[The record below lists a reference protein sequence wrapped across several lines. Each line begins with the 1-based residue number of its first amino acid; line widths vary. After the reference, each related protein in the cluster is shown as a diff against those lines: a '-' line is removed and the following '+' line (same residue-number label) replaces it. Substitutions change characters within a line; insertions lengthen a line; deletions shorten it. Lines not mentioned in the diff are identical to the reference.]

1 MVLKRWWFVDSLR
14 SLDSAVP
21 GQRGAELSKER
32 QQLVLEEWAA
42 ARERLERLVSARVTA
57 VGDVLG
63 AAELPRA
70 SSAESGGGDPLAAS
84 DCAWA
89 LDAFQAAGKLLDEA
103 ADLPDLAAASVLA
116 DRAIERFAAVQARA
130 AGQPA
135 PKAARR
141 CFYNPLHTAA
151 EDAHSPVR
159 KQHRQRARRRT
170 GPREAAADRRPACP
184 SCRRA
189 ILAGQTP
196 DVLPALVP
204 VKLSRLRTAQVLV
217 PYYSVPQQW
226 SLWSLCAC
234 GAYGDEWPS
243 LVLRGEHRKRA
254 RAARK
259 A

>member
-1 MVLKRWWFVDSLR
+1 MLKRWWFMAALR
-14 SLDSAVP
+14 PAVP
-21 GQRGAELSKER
+21 AQRSREMSKEA
-32 QQLVLEEWAA
+32 QQRILDEWAT
-42 ARERLERLVSARVTA
+42 ARERLDRLVSARVTT
-57 VGDVLG
+57 VGDVLRT
-63 AAELPRA
+63 AELPLGEPLVA
-70 SSAESGGGDPLAAS
+70 PSGADPLAQG
-84 DCAWA
+84 DCTWA
-89 LDAFQAAGKLLDEA
+89 FDAFQAAGKLLDEA
-103 ADLPDLAAASVLA
+103 ADLPDLAAAAVLA
-116 DRAIERFAAVQARA
+116 DRALERFAAVHARA
-130 AGQPA
+130 AGQPVPRPA
-135 PKAARR
+135 QR

-159 KQHRQRARRRT
+159 KQHRRQARRRT

-184 SCRRA
+184 SCRKA

-204 VKLSRLRTAQVLV
+204 VKLSRLRTARVLV

-226 SLWSLCAC
+226 SLWSVCAC

-254 RAARK
+254 AAARK